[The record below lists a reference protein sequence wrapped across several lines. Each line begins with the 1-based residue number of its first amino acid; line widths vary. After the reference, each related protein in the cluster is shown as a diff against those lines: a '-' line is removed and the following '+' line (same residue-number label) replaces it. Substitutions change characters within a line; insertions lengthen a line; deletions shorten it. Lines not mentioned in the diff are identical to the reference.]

1 MVLIG
6 RAVAALASARHES
19 RGAHRRADHPE
30 PRPEWLVRQA
40 VQLGAGGELLVGH
53 LTADG
58 APGTLVNSAAA
69 AV

>member
-30 PRPEWLVRQA
+30 PRPEWLLRQI
-40 VQLGAGGELLVGH
+40 VQLGADGELLVGH

-58 APGTLVNSAAA
+58 APGVLVNSAAA